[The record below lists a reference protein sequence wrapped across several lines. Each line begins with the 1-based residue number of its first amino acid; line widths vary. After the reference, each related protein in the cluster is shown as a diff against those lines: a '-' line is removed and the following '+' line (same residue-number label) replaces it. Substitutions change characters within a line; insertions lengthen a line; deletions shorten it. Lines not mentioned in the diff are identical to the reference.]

1 MDMEIFLVVFL
12 VAAYGAG
19 LCGLGC
25 WRARVHHR
33 SPGWYLA
40 FLGAFVTAITV
51 IFLIAQGDLFYPKR
65 WDDYKGGFWPNI
77 LVPAT
82 AAGIVALLSSF
93 PVVYYFRAKFRDAK
107 PLA

>member
-1 MDMEIFLVVFL
+1 METFLVAVL

-19 LCGLGC
+19 FTGLCC
-25 WRARVHHR
+25 WRVQVHHR
-33 SPGWYLA
+33 RPGWHFALVGTSITMFTVM
-40 FLGAFVTAITV
+40 FLV
-51 IFLIAQGDLFYPKR
+51 AQDDLFNPKR

-77 LVPAT
+77 MVPAT

-93 PVVYYFRAKFRDAK
+93 AVVYYFRAKFKDVK